1 MYRVSDT
8 LRATHNQDGAI
19 ILAIHTGQVLRL
31 NTTGSLVFQQL
42 QNGSTESQIVAAI
55 SERFGLSSSVATEDV
70 CEFLQTLEQ
79 LGLIHKSLTGRC
91 DRETA
96 SENETGHDSEPA

>member
-8 LRATHNQDGAI
+8 LRARHNPDGAI

-42 QNGSTESQIVAAI
+42 QNGSTESQIVKAI
-55 SERFGLSSSVATEDV
+55 SERFRLSLKDATDDVYQFLNALERLELIFRHVATPA
-70 CEFLQTLEQ
+70 LE
-79 LGLIHKSLTGRC
+79 K
-91 DRETA
+91 
-96 SENETGHDSEPA
+96 

>member
-31 NTTGSLVFQQL
+31 NPTGSLVFQQL
-42 QNGSTESQIVAAI
+42 QNGSTESQIVKAI
-55 SERFGLSSSVATEDV
+55 SERFRLSLKDANDDV
-70 CEFLQTLEQ
+70 YQFLNALER
-79 LGLIHKSLTGRC
+79 LELIHRHVPT
-91 DRETA
+91 
-96 SENETGHDSEPA
+96 PALEK

>member
-31 NTTGSLVFQQL
+31 NPTGSLVFRQL
-42 QNGSTESQIVAAI
+42 QEGASESQIVKAI
-55 SERFGLSSSVATEDV
+55 SESFRLSLKDATDDV
-70 CEFLQTLEQ
+70 YQFLSALER
-79 LGLIHKSLTGRC
+79 LELIHKHVPT
-91 DRETA
+91 
-96 SENETGHDSEPA
+96 PAPEK